1 MSYSF
6 CRTCGEPHPESA
18 PVCPHCGAVTQ
29 WPEGVRG
36 SAGLPQGVAG
46 WSWGAFL
53 LGGIWAIGNR
63 TWIGLLAFIP
73 GAGFIVAVVLGVKGR
88 EWAWKNRSWDS
99 VEHFRRVQRQ
109 WSRWAV
115 AIVFGLALIGGMV
128 AIGYGVYDVHAGNDL
143 WRGSSTPGDEP
154 QARPQ
159 EQRSATDAAATRAW
173 GPVRVPMPRG
183 GCDIEYGDLLKMAG
197 LYAKRAEVQGPSDT
211 DFPGYGCPYRIHPPP
226 GSMLPWGAVVAY
238 RIARQER

>member
-18 PVCPHCGAVTQ
+18 PVCPHCGAVI
-29 WPEGVRG
+29 

-109 WSRWAV
+109 WSCWAV

-173 GPVRVPMPRG
+173 GSVRVPMPRG

>member
-18 PVCPHCGAVTQ
+18 PVCPHCGAVI
-29 WPEGVRG
+29 

-173 GPVRVPMPRG
+173 GSVRVPMPRG